1 MPIKLTIEDG
11 VARLEFNRPDA
22 LNAINVALAQRFLEM
37 CQQLQSRADVR
48 VIVLAGA
55 GRAFMAGGDLAA
67 FRDSAEPVALASA
80 IIGPLNQGLSMLAQM
95 PQIVLGSVHGAVSG
109 AGMSLA
115 LGCDLTI
122 AAEDARFCLA
132 YSAIAASLDGGGSWH
147 LPRQIGLQRAMRLAL
162 LNEPLSAMQVLE
174 LGLVAEVVPSAQ
186 LQQRTMALAQ
196 KLACGPAGANAAIKR
211 LLRQAGD
218 RTLTEQLEDE
228 HRAFAACAGSEDFR
242 EGITAFFDRRKPV
255 FN

>member
-1 MPIKLTIEDG
+1 MPITLTIEER
-11 VARLEFNRPDA
+11 VARIEFNRPEA
-22 LNAINVALAQRFLEM
+22 LNAINVALAQRLLEI
-37 CQQLQSRADVR
+37 CQQLQSRADVK

-67 FRDSAEPVALASA
+67 FRDSGEPAALASA
-80 IIGPLNQGLSMLAQM
+80 IIEPLHQALRLLAQM
-95 PQIVLGSVHGAVSG
+95 PQIVLGSAHGAVSG

-115 LGCDLTI
+115 LGCDMTV

-147 LPRQIGLQRAMRLAL
+147 LTRQVGLQRAMRLAL
-162 LNEPLSAMQVLE
+162 LNEPLSAAQALE
-174 LGLVAEVVPSAQ
+174 LGLVAEVVPAAQ
-186 LQQRTMALAQ
+186 LTQRTLALAQ
-196 KLACGPAGANAAIKR
+196 QLAGGPAGANAAIKR

-228 HRAFAACAGSEDFR
+228 HQAFAACAGSDDFR
-242 EGITAFFDRRKPV
+242 EGITAFFERRKPV